1 MLFILKTIIHS
12 RKFILA
18 SGVITAVLA
27 IAVSFFLPSWYTATT
42 SIFPPDAGG
51 GMMSGYAQLL
61 QQSLQIPL
69 PTPSAVGARPNT
81 IYIDILLSEQVS
93 NKIIEEFDLKRL
105 YDTELNVDAIGALQS
120 HTFFSLLENGLLKL
134 GVEDRDPER
143 AAAMA
148 NRYVELL
155 EDFTRDINVTRAA
168 STKEFVGRQL
178 EIHAVEL
185 AAAEEELKQFQ
196 QENQALKLDEQV
208 TAAIDIVASLTAEAV
223 AAEMELE
230 ILSQYTSTSSQ
241 EYVRKKKEY
250 DEVLRQLK
258 MFKADSSRAE
268 TDFVRSYF
276 PTFDSI
282 PELGLEMARLMR
294 RVKTEEFVYRLLVE
308 EYEKARIEEARDT
321 RVVQV
326 LDHAAVPEL
335 RSRPKRKILVIFGG
349 IVGLGWSTL
358 LVVFL
363 ALWREDR
370 TRSSKIA
377 ELLGPIASDFKKV
390 FPFGKKS

>member
-1 MLFILKTIIHS
+1 MLFILRTIIHW

-18 SGVITAVLA
+18 SGILTAVLA
-27 IAVSFFLPSWYTATT
+27 GLISFILPKWFTATT
-42 SIFPPDAGG
+42 SVFPPDTSG

-93 NKIIEEFDLKRL
+93 NRIIDDFDLKRL
-105 YDTELNVDAIGALQS
+105 YGTEMTFEAIDALHS
-120 HTFFSLLENGLLKL
+120 HTFFSLLENGLLKI

-143 AAAMA
+143 AAAIA

-155 EDFTRDINVTRAA
+155 EDFTREINTTRAA
-168 STKEFVGRQL
+168 KTKEFVGKQI

-185 AAAEEELKQFQ
+185 AAAEEELKEFQ
-196 QENQALKLDEQV
+196 QEHEALKLDEQI

-223 AAEMELE
+223 AMEIELE
-230 ILSQYTSTSSQ
+230 ILREYTSESSQ
-241 EYVRKKKEY
+241 EYLRKKKEY
-250 DEVLRQLK
+250 DEILDQLR
-258 MFKADSSRAE
+258 MFKLQSARAE

-282 PELGLEMARLMR
+282 PELALEMARLMR
-294 RVKTEEFVYRLLVE
+294 EVKTGTVVYRMLVE

-321 RVVQV
+321 PVVQV
-326 LDHAAVPEL
+326 LDRAAVPEL

-349 IVGLGWSTL
+349 VVGLGWSTL

-363 ALWREDR
+363 GVWREDR
-370 TRSSKIA
+370 TRSDKIK
-377 ELLGPIASDFKKV
+377 ELFGPIAADFKKI

>member
-1 MLFILKTIIHS
+1 MLFILRTIIHW

-18 SGVITAVLA
+18 SGILTAVLA
-27 IAVSFFLPSWYTATT
+27 GLVSLILPKWFTATT
-42 SIFPPDAGG
+42 SVFPPDTSG

-81 IYIDILLSEQVS
+81 IYIDILLSEKVS
-93 NKIIEEFDLKRL
+93 NKIIDDFDLKRL
-105 YDTELNVDAIGALQS
+105 YETELTFEAIDVLHS
-120 HTFFSLLENGLLKL
+120 HTFFSLLENGLLKI
-134 GVEDRDPER
+134 GVEDRDPEK
-143 AAAMA
+143 AAAIA

-155 EDFTRDINVTRAA
+155 EDFTREINTTRAA
-168 STKEFVGRQL
+168 KTKEFVSKQMV
-178 EIHAVEL
+178 IHAVEL
-185 AAAEEELKQFQ
+185 AAAEEELKKFQ
-196 QENQALKLDEQV
+196 QENEAIKLDEQI

-223 AAEMELE
+223 AMEIELE
-230 ILSQYTSTSSQ
+230 ILSEYTSQSSQ
-241 EYVRKKKEY
+241 EYIRKKKEY
-250 DEVLRQLK
+250 DEVLDQLR
-258 MFKADSSRAE
+258 MFKLESSRAE
-268 TDFVRSYF
+268 TDFVRSFF

-282 PELGLEMARLMR
+282 PELALEMARLMR
-294 RVKTEEFVYRLLVE
+294 EVKTGTVVYRMLVE

-321 RVVQV
+321 PVVQV
-326 LDHAAVPEL
+326 LDRAAVPEL

-363 ALWREDR
+363 GVWREDK
-370 TRSSKIA
+370 TRSDKIK
-377 ELLGPIASDFKKV
+377 ELFGPITSDFKKI